1 VEAVYEVAQAALGR
15 ARDGGGPALI
25 EALTYRH
32 GGHSRAD
39 PGKYRPDAE
48 VAQWLARDP
57 LPAYRAVLTGRGVDP
72 AVLDELDSNAREAV
86 DRATEEAKAG
96 PQPRLELA
104 GTNVWADGGNAWRN

>member
-1 VEAVYEVAQAALGR
+1 

-48 VAQWLARDP
+48 VREWLARDP
-57 LPAYRAVLTGRGVDP
+57 LPAYRHELTARGVDE
-72 AVLDELDSNAREAV
+72 ATLDAIDARAAGAV
-86 DRATEEAKAG
+86 DCATEEAKAG
-96 PQPRLELA
+96 PQPPLERA
-104 GTNVWADGGNAWRN
+104 GTNVWADGGHAWRN